1 MAKREPKHYNLIA
14 GGSLERIAALSDGIF
29 GVAMTL
35 LVLDL
40 KAPAENAVHS
50 EADLWRALV
59 SLGPQLLMYFTSF
72 MTAGIFWVG
81 QQTQLNYFTRGDRNL
96 AWIHIGFLATVVLL
110 PFSTSLLAEHTEL
123 RLALLVYWFNM
134 LLLGAFLYGSLT
146 YADRAG
152 LIRSDAPEHIA
163 AIMCRRI
170 LVYQALYAVGALLCV
185 VSPYLSI
192 GAILF
197 VQLNSVLAP
206 RVGPLARV

>member
-1 MAKREPKHYNLIA
+1 MAKSAPKHYNLIA
-14 GGSLERIAALSDGIF
+14 GGSLERVAALSDGIF

-40 KAPAENAVHS
+40 KAPAENAVHT
-50 EADLWRALV
+50 EADLWHALLA
-59 SLGPQLLMYFTSF
+59 LGPQLLMYFTSF

-81 QQTQLNYFTRGDRNL
+81 QQTQLNFFRHADRNL

-110 PFSTSLLAEHTEL
+110 PFSTSVLAEHTGL
-123 RLALLVYWFNM
+123 RLALLVYWLNM

-152 LIRSDAPEHIA
+152 LIRDDAPKDIA

-170 LVYQALYAVGALLCV
+170 LVYQALYAIGALLCV

-192 GAILF
+192 AAILF

-206 RVGPLARV
+206 RIGPLARV

>member
-1 MAKREPKHYNLIA
+1 MAKLEAKHYNLIA

-40 KAPAENAVHS
+40 KAPAENAVHT
-50 EADLWRALV
+50 EADLWRALIA
-59 SLGPQLLMYFTSF
+59 LGPQLLMYFTSF

-81 QQTQLNYFTRGDRNL
+81 QQTQLNFFTRGDRNL

-134 LLLGAFLYGSLT
+134 LLLGAVLYGSLS

-152 LIRSDAPEHIA
+152 LIRDDAPKNIA
-163 AIMCRRI
+163 GIMCRRI

-185 VSPYLSI
+185 VSPYFSI
-192 GAILF
+192 AFILL